1 MGDSSNGGKYYS
13 KQSFWK
19 VPKEGNGNA
28 GGKQETALHAF
39 QSLVMIMTRQKLP
52 FLKGSSQTNSNG
64 IQ

>member
-1 MGDSSNGGKYYS
+1 MIVVTVVNITLSNL
-13 KQSFWK
+13 FWK

-39 QSLVMIMTRQKLP
+39 QSLVLIMTRQKLP
-52 FLKGSSQTNSNG
+52 FLTGSSQTNSNG